1 MAKIEKRIVLVD
13 GERLAELMIDYDVG
27 VSPLEV
33 YRLKRVDEEFFEDEV
48 PSVAAASDPDEA
60 GGGTG

>member
-1 MAKIEKRIVLVD
+1 MLVD